1 MMRKTY
7 KALTAALM
15 ATTVLAGCQNED
27 PINQVVEGLPVSISF
42 NVEVPNMDNI
52 VVTRATDEQ
61 ETRIEKM
68 AILFYNANQ
77 ENSKPIVV
85 KVDDLGDP
93 TQRTTTN
100 YLYTINLDEE
110 QLDGVY
116 SGTWYMYPIANYDK
130 YTVVN
135 IDDLAGK
142 TRKEFKEYTITA
154 SGRDITSTAVMMSG
168 NYGTKETIITLQPG
182 ENTFDNV
189 FHLRRIVS
197 KNIFKFVNG
206 TGVTFTPQK
215 YSIYN
220 YSTSSTLL
228 ERDELNE
235 YAGVNTGTGK
245 DGFTDFESLPI
256 TNNDG
261 SFSFYMPE
269 NVQIPNA
276 KASWAYA
283 DREKRNADDYNTFTY
298 APANATYV
306 VVEGTYSG
314 PGEGTNQ
321 ATGNVK
327 YTIHLGDFG
336 DSKGAGS
343 FDNFTVKRN
352 AKYTYTVTV
361 NGVNSIIVEAKSE
374 TGEEPNPGAEG
385 QIVGPDP
392 HVTVNLDAHYENVLL
407 SFSSGISSF
416 SISATTP
423 DESGNMQSF
432 IDASNN
438 KSEHIDAVSWVKFG
452 KPASTTTFANYP
464 QNDDVVDIYTLIAEI
479 KGRNYNHCILSNG
492 KIYVQAFVDEYFYDD
507 RNYSTF
513 VNKADRSLSFTL
525 GTASISKDEHSSYI
539 EGEGFTLQQKSI
551 KTFYADNVGNPFGF
565 ETVEE
570 TPNAAF
576 GAMGVEDTFSG
587 NDYQNGRND
596 TWSNI
601 SSASTAWGTIVN
613 IPENGHIGDADVTSS
628 SVMQSDYTNPL
639 YQCLSRNRDLNGD
652 GTITKDEIKW
662 YVPSFRQ
669 YIYTWCGIKALTN
682 DISFSSNE
690 IYASSSNAGYRIW
703 WAKEG
708 VAIGSYSAGGTYS
721 GTTYQP
727 QSPSVRCVRNLG
739 ESIDDNFSE
748 ISSYK
753 EDTRV
758 VTITGLKNEALR
770 TNEQSGEYPEH
781 INTDAASTLPK
792 AFKIAKDNLETEVEV
807 SGDVTISVTTNYSTY
822 GGQVSNLV
830 DNDKSSYWWSGE
842 AQASGKYVQLAFS
855 VPVKVAS
862 VQVYASNRK
871 SNNSV
876 NNDYPKNQTL
886 QISEDGQNWTDIG
899 TVNSRDVTV
908 TNSVSPDMSV
918 QYVRLYQNSS
928 SGNWLYLNEITVNY
942 TTISGQ
948 TITKNT
954 FSYNELMSGD
964 WCEKYYSEEGDADK
978 GKWRIPNEK
987 ELYFIQLYCSG
998 DFNLMTTNGD
1008 GGDLVGAK
1016 TKYYRGSVS
1025 AEYMIYYLRNDASAK
1040 TPIITTGETVG
1051 VAYKFKLRCVRDATP
1066 ETKSYDS
1073 SYGDGGTGFGL

>member
-7 KALTAALM
+7 KAFIAALM
-15 ATTVLAGCQNED
+15 AATVLAGCQNED

-42 NVEVPNMDNI
+42 NVEVPNMDNV

-85 KVDDLGDP
+85 KVDDLGAP
-93 TQRTTTN
+93 TQNSTTN

-116 SGTWYMYPIANYDK
+116 SGTWYMYPIANYGK
-130 YTVVN
+130 YTVV
-135 IDDLAGK
+135 DLDALAGK

-154 SGRDITSTAVMMSG
+154 SGLDITSTAVMMSG
-168 NYGTKETIITLQPG
+168 NYGTEETTITLQPG
-182 ENTFDNV
+182 DNTFEDV

-276 KASWAYA
+276 KDSWSYA
-283 DREKRNADDYNTFTY
+283 DREKRKADDYNTFTY

-314 PGEGTNQ
+314 PGESGKE

-327 YTIHLGDFG
+327 YTIHLGNFG

-423 DESGNMQSF
+423 DGSGNMQSF

-513 VNKADRSLSFTL
+513 VNKADRSLSFTI

-551 KTFYADNVGNPFGF
+551 KTFYGDNVGNPFGL
-565 ETVEE
+565 ESVEE
-570 TPNAAF
+570 TPSASI
-576 GAMGVEDTFSG
+576 GTSETYGV
-587 NDYQNGRND
+587 DYQNGRND

-601 SSASTAWGTIVN
+601 SNASTTWGTIVN
-613 IPENGHIGDADVTSS
+613 ISENGHIGNADVVSS
-628 SVMQSDYTNPL
+628 NVMQSDYTSPL

-669 YIYTWCGIKALTN
+669 YIYTWFGNKAMPN
-682 DISFSSNE
+682 DITFTNGN
-690 IYASSSNAGYRIW
+690 YASSSNGSSRVW
-703 WAKEG
+703 WADEG
-708 VAIGSYSAGGTYS
+708 TSIGAYSS
-721 GTTYQP
+721 GDLY
-727 QSPSVRCVRNLG
+727 VRCVRNLG
-739 ESIDDNFSE
+739 KSIDDDFSDL
-748 ISSYK
+748 SFYNS
-753 EDTRV
+753 DTRV
-758 VTITGLKNEALR
+758 VTINGLKQEALR

-781 INTDAASTLPK
+781 TNNDVASTLPK
-792 AFKIAKDNLETEVEV
+792 AFKIAKANLNIPG
-807 SGDVTISVTTNYSTY
+807 SGDDYAPEISIGTLTAGTNNDYRTGTVNISMKINNYESNRKYTYKVGNGSETDITNAESTLPITVQMNRNTTTVDVDVVVKSDNGNYST
-822 GGQVSNLV
+822 
-830 DNDKSSYWWSGE
+830 
-842 AQASGKYVQLAFS
+842 F
-855 VPVKVAS
+855 
-862 VQVYASNRK
+862 
-871 SNNSV
+871 
-876 NNDYPKNQTL
+876 T
-886 QISEDGQNWTDIG
+886 
-899 TVNSRDVTV
+899 VTV
-908 TNSVSPDMSV
+908 TRTSNWWEYTFTPKIKTSP
-918 QYVRLYQNSS
+918 
-928 SGNWLYLNEITVNY
+928 T
-942 TTISGQ
+942 Q
-948 TITKNT
+948 TKVTGADKNT
-954 FSYNELMSGD
+954 FRYDEIMTGD
-964 WCEKYYSEEGDADK
+964 LCENNYYEESDK
-978 GKWRIPNEK
+978 SDLGKWRIPNEK
-987 ELYFIQLYCSG
+987 ELYYIQLNCSG
-998 DFNLMTTNGD
+998 EFDLSSSYDGSDDKDF
-1008 GGDLVGAK
+1008 VGAK
-1016 TKYYRGSVS
+1016 TTYYREGDTV
-1025 AEYMIYYLRNDASAK
+1025 AENMIYYLRNDTTLPNEKA
-1040 TPIITTGETVG
+1040 PIITTGTY
-1051 VAYKFKLRCVRDATP
+1051 AATYNYKIKLRCVRDATP

>member
-1 MMRKTY
+1 MRKTY
-7 KALTAALM
+7 KAIIAAFM
-15 ATTVLAGCQNED
+15 AATILVGCQNEE
-27 PINQVVEGLPVSISF
+27 PMKSVEEGLPVSLSF
-42 NVEVPNMDNI
+42 NVEVPNMDDI
-52 VVTRATDEQ
+52 VITRATDQQ
-61 ETRIEKM
+61 ETNIEKM
-68 AILFYNANQ
+68 AILFYNAKQ
-77 ENSKPIVV
+77 ASSKPVVV
-85 KVDDLGDP
+85 KVDDLGQP
-93 TQRTTTN
+93 TSQKSTTN
-100 YLYTINLDEE
+100 WLYTINLTEE

-116 SGTWYMYPIANYDK
+116 SGEWYMYPIANYDK
-130 YTVVN
+130 YTVV
-135 IDDLAGK
+135 DLSDLAGK
-142 TRKEFKEYTITA
+142 TLKEFKEYTITA

-168 NYGTKETIITLQPG
+168 RYGTDDNTTITLQPG

-197 KNIFKFVNG
+197 KNIFTFKNG
-206 TGVTFTPQK
+206 SGVTFIPK
-215 YSIYN
+215 SYSIHN

-228 ERDELNE
+228 ERSELNG
-235 YAGVNTGTGK
+235 YAGNGNEA
-245 DGFTDFESLPI
+245 FTNFEDLPI
-256 TNNDG
+256 TAPATGDYT
-261 SFSFYMPE
+261 FSFYMPE
-269 NVQIPNA
+269 NVQIPET
-276 KASWAYA
+276 KASWVYA
-283 DREKRNADDYNTFTY
+283 DRETRTEGDYNTFTY

-314 PGEGTNQ
+314 PGENGKE

-327 YTIHLGDFG
+327 YTIHLGNFG

-352 AKYTYTVTV
+352 AKYTYTVTI

-392 HVTVNLDAHYENVLL
+392 HVTVSLDAHYENVLL
-407 SFSSGISSF
+407 SFSSSISSF

-423 DESGNMQSF
+423 DASGKMQSF
-432 IDASNN
+432 IDANNN
-438 KSEHIDAVSWVKFG
+438 KSEHLDAVSWVKFG

-479 KGRNYNHCILSNG
+479 KAGNYAHCLQSNG
-492 KIYVQAFVDEYFYDD
+492 TIYVQAFVDEYFYEG

-513 VNKADRSLSFTL
+513 VNKDDRSLSFTI
-525 GTASISKDEHSSYI
+525 GTASISKDGHSSYI

-551 KTFYADNVGNPFGF
+551 KTFYSDNVGNPFGF

-570 TPNAAF
+570 TPDAAF
-576 GAMGVEDTFSG
+576 GAMGVADTFSG

-601 SSASTAWGTIVN
+601 SNASTVWNTIVN
-613 IPENGHIGDADVTSS
+613 ISENGHVGNTDVASS
-628 SVMQSDYTNPL
+628 SVMQSDYTSPL

-669 YIYTWCGIKALTN
+669 YIYTWCGMKALSN
-682 DISFSSNE
+682 DISFSSND

-721 GTTYQP
+721 SGTFQP
-727 QSPSVRCVRNLG
+727 DSPSVRCVRNLG
-739 ESIDDNFSE
+739 ESIDDDFSQ

-792 AFKIAKDNLETEVEV
+792 AFKIARNNLEAEVEV
-807 SGDVTISVTTNYSTY
+807 SGEATISVTTNYSTY
-822 GGQVSNLV
+822 QVANPVGNLI
-830 DNDKSSYWWSGE
+830 DGSESTYWWAGE
-842 AQASGKYVQLAFS
+842 AQANGKYVQLEFS
-855 VPVKVAS
+855 VPVKVTS
-862 VQVYASNRK
+862 VRVYS
-871 SNNSV
+871 SHNS
-876 NNDYPKNQTL
+876 DYPKNQTL
-886 QISEDGQNWTDIG
+886 QISADGQNWTDIG
-899 TVNSRDVTV
+899 TVNNRDVTV
-908 TNSVSPDMSV
+908 TNSADPDLSV
-918 QYVRLYQNSS
+918 QYVRLYQNSNS
-928 SGNWLYLNEITVNY
+928 NNWLYLNEITVDY
-942 TTISGQ
+942 THISGQ
-948 TITKNT
+948 TITKDT

-964 WCEKYYSEEGDADK
+964 WCERYYSEEGDTDK

-1016 TKYYRGSVS
+1016 TKYYRGSTS

-1051 VAYKFKLRCVRDATP
+1051 LTYKFKLRCVRDATP
-1066 ETKSYDS
+1066 EAKTYDS
-1073 SYGDGGTGFGL
+1073 SYSDGGTGFGL